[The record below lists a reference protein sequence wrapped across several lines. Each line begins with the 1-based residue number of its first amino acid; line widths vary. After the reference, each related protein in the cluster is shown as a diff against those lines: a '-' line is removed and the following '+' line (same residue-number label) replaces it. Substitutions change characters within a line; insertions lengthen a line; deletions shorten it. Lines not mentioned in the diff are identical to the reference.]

1 MKNRGITIV
10 SLVITLVVLLI
21 VVGIS
26 VGLGGKMIRKS
37 ELENIKTNM
46 LLIEVK
52 AKEYVEKANFNL
64 GAIDK
69 IDIKNE
75 EEKQQEIQKRI
86 DNAKGELVGTIISDS
101 SIFPESLNITN
112 DTITADNGNYIYYYK
127 LTTED
132 LGNMGFSNVKS
143 DDDNGWYLVRYDVK
157 NIDVE
162 VYNTKGFEVEENTY
176 YTANEIEN
184 LSL

>member
-1 MKNRGITIV
+1 MRKNEGITIV
-10 SLVITLVVLLI
+10 SLVMTLVLLLVLS
-21 VVGIS
+21 GIS
-26 VGLGGKMIRKS
+26 LGIGGKVIRRS

-69 IDIKNE
+69 IKGTEQEKLEKTKKRVENSKNE
-75 EEKQQEIQKRI
+75 LIGEELL
-86 DNAKGELVGTIISDS
+86 NS

-112 DTITADNGNYIYYYK
+112 ETITTDNSNYIYYYK
-127 LTTED
+127 LTTND
-132 LGNMGFSNVKS
+132 LSDMGFPKVKS
-143 DDDNGWYLVRYDVK
+143 DDDNGWYIIRYDVK
-157 NIDVE
+157 NIEVE
-162 VYNTKGFEVEENTY
+162 VYNTNGFEIEENTY

-184 LSL
+184 LNI